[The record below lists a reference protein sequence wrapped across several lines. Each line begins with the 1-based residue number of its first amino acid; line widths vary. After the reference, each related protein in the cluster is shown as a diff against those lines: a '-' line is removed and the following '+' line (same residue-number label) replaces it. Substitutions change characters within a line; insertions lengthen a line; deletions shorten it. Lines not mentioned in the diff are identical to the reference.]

1 MENLLESKHTASVIR
16 YNLNLRVRITAYLKN
31 SHLSKQIMIK
41 LLAFLLITLLFSSCH
56 SYTAI
61 SSTCFDDVTNGNCTI
76 IDLTYP
82 LNKSNA
88 YWPGPSYAPFKYKTV
103 ATIKDNGVFSGAYST
118 PEHLGTHI
126 DAPNHFEDNQPS
138 VDKLNLETLI
148 GHAIVID
155 ISGNVENNADYELTV
170 EDIFHW
176 EEANGRIQDRSIIL
190 LNTGWWRRWN
200 DYDKYK
206 NADDSNKFHFPG
218 YSVEA
223 AGFLVEKR
231 NINGIGIDTL
241 SADYG
246 ISTDFAVHHIIN
258 GAGKYILENVANLD
272 KLPPTGATLI
282 VAPIKIE
289 GGSGGQA
296 RIWAVLPPS

>member
-1 MENLLESKHTASVIR
+1 M
-16 YNLNLRVRITAYLKN
+16 
-31 SHLSKQIMIK
+31 
-41 LLAFLLITLLFSSCH
+41 LFSSCH

-61 SSTCFDDVTNGNCTI
+61 SCTSFYDIANGKCTI

-88 YWPGPSYAPFKYKTV
+88 YWPGPSYSPFTYKTV
-103 ATIKDNGVFSGAYST
+103 ATLKDNGVFSGTYST

-126 DAPNHFEDNQPS
+126 DAPNHFENNQFS
-138 VDKLNLETLI
+138 VDKLNLENLI
-148 GHAIVID
+148 GPATVID
-155 ISGNVENNADYELTV
+155 ISAKVENNADYELTV
-170 EDIFHW
+170 EDISNW
-176 EEANGRIQDRSIIL
+176 EKANGRIQDRSIVL

-206 NADDSNKFHFPG
+206 NADAADKLHFPG

-223 AGFLVEKR
+223 AGFLVEQR
-231 NINGIGIDTL
+231 NIKGIGIDTL
-241 SADYG
+241 SVDYG
-246 ISTDFAVHHIIN
+246 ISSDFAVHHTIN

-272 KLPPTGATLI
+272 KIPPTGATLL

-289 GGSGGQA
+289 GGSGGQT
-296 RIWAVLPPS
+296 RIWGILPHP

>member
-1 MENLLESKHTASVIR
+1 MTI
-16 YNLNLRVRITAYLKN
+16 
-31 SHLSKQIMIK
+31 
-41 LLAFLLITLLFSSCH
+41 LFSSYH

-61 SSTCFDDVTNGNCTI
+61 SSTSFEDVANGNCTI

-88 YWPGPSYAPFKYKTV
+88 YWPGPSYTPFTYNTV
-103 ATIKDNGVFSGAYST
+103 ATLKENGVFSGTYST

-148 GHAIVID
+148 GPAIVID
-155 ISGNVENNADYELTV
+155 ISGQVENDADYELTV
-170 EDIFHW
+170 ADISYW
-176 EEANGRIQDRSIIL
+176 EESNGRIPGRSIIL
-190 LNTGWWRRWN
+190 LNTGWWRRWD

-206 NADDSNKFHFPG
+206 NADDVNKLHFPG
-218 YSVEA
+218 YSSKA
-223 AGFLVEKR
+223 AAFLVEKR
-231 NINGIGIDTL
+231 EINGIGIDTL

-258 GAGKYILENVANLD
+258 GAGKYILENLANLD
-272 KLPPTGATLI
+272 KLPPSGITLI

-296 RIWAVLPPS
+296 RIWAILPPL

>member
-1 MENLLESKHTASVIR
+1 M
-16 YNLNLRVRITAYLKN
+16 KN
-31 SHLSKQIMIK
+31 SHLSKQIMVK
-41 LLAFLLITLLFSSCH
+41 LLAFLLITILFSSYYCC
-56 SYTAI
+56 TAI
-61 SSTCFDDVTNGNCTI
+61 SSTSFDDVTNGNCTI
-76 IDLTYP
+76 IDLTYS

-88 YWPGPSYAPFKYKTV
+88 YWPGPSYSPFTYKTV
-103 ATIKDNGVFSGAYST
+103 ATLKENGVFSGSYST

-138 VDKLNLETLI
+138 VDKLNLKTLI

-170 EDIFHW
+170 EDISHW
-176 EEANGRIQDRSIIL
+176 EEAHGRIQDRSIIL
-190 LNTGWWRRWN
+190 LNTGWWRRWD

-206 NADDSNKFHFPG
+206 NADDANKFHFPG
-218 YSVEA
+218 YSAEA

-272 KLPPTGATLI
+272 RLPPTGATLI

-289 GGSGGQA
+289 GGSGGQT
-296 RIWAVLPPS
+296 RIWAILPPP